1 MDYAETGLADY
12 FKALWPPRE
21 EAVSQALLRVF
32 AEEEWSRV
40 AGNDWRNTAT
50 GRFEAKF
57 SELNRS
63 PHCLAIN
70 NGTVALELG
79 LLALGVRP
87 GDEVIVPAL
96 SFVAT
101 ATAVSAVGA
110 VPRFVDVRRED
121 LTLDPARVAEA
132 VNGRT
137 VGVIAVHLAGI
148 PCQMDALVDICRRR
162 GLFLLEDCSHAHGSA
177 WDSKP
182 VGNFGE
188 LGVFSLQ
195 QGKLITCGEGAVATM
210 ADAGLYRKLFSLQTF
225 ATSVS
230 NGLVS
235 EFETVVPRNSRL
247 PNLLGGLLL
256 PQLEMFEA
264 LQSRRRENIAR
275 LAEGLRDAP
284 CLQPLRL
291 DSRISGNTGY
301 YVTFRY
307 DPAANGGVPCGQFS
321 DRLTSLG
328 IPAFRGHNFPMYWR
342 KPYQGG
348 QVAFAKEDCPVSE
361 EEAPRHYLNF
371 RHELFLADAA
381 VMDRVCR
388 LIKKEIS
395 GRYD

>member
-1 MDYAETGLADY
+1 
-12 FKALWPPRE
+12 
-21 EAVSQALLRVF
+21 
-32 AEEEWSRV
+32 
-40 AGNDWRNTAT
+40 
-50 GRFEAKF
+50 
-57 SELNRS
+57 
-63 PHCLAIN
+63 
-70 NGTVALELG
+70 
-79 LLALGVRP
+79 
-87 GDEVIVPAL
+87 VIVPAL

-291 DSRISGNTGY
+291 DSRISGNIFGSA
-301 YVTFRY
+301 REPG
-307 DPAANGGVPCGQFS
+307 DPGLPRPQFP
-321 DRLTSLG
+321 DVL
-328 IPAFRGHNFPMYWR
+328 
-342 KPYQGG
+342 
-348 QVAFAKEDCPVSE
+348 
-361 EEAPRHYLNF
+361 EEALP
-371 RHELFLADAA
+371 
-381 VMDRVCR
+381 
-388 LIKKEIS
+388 
-395 GRYD
+395 GRTGGIREGGLPGFGGRGAPPLSQLPA